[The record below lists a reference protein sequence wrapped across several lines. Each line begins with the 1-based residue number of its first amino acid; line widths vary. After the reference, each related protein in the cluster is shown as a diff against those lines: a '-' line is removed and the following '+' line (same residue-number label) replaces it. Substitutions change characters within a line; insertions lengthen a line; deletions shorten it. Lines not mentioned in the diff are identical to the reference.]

1 MHKSASTQPV
11 QSMQMQKLERY
22 PFIRPGNQLIQLIN
36 SGYYI
41 GSSRRGFCF
50 NEAERFRFLQYC
62 NGKRD
67 LAEISKIIGTDISI
81 LKQFLF
87 DGLANRYLVNLSINS
102 NNSLPNTEIGSF
114 GSTKELIAGNLKTR
128 RDCEYDFYL
137 RKDIPAQGSDTS
149 SKPSPSELF
158 SSRAKQEILIFGT
171 NQFSIQLLATLQ
183 ATGFSRSK
191 IIGSFGK
198 DHSQVIAD
206 DLSGTVIQSSDVG
219 STISQISKR
228 VTREHQ
234 LVNLGNVQIASN
246 SKPALIIAMQPIPA
260 DYQQR
265 WLSESTPHLVI
276 GSIIENQMEIGPIVL
291 PGQTTCLR
299 CIDLTFVANSLT
311 PEIATLNHLN
321 ALERLPAAVLA
332 TLVGMVTTFAATFLD
347 INSGS
352 SIYSDKSV
360 NSNNSFNALKENLAP
375 HPLISSALRIDLANP
390 CKQAHIKWQPNS
402 MCGCGADLAQ
412 YANGQAR

>member
-1 MHKSASTQPV
+1 
-11 QSMQMQKLERY
+11 MQMQKLETY
-22 PFIRPGNQLIQLIN
+22 PFIRPGNQLIQLV
-36 SGYYI
+36 SGGYYI

-67 LAEISKIIGTDISI
+67 LAEISKIIGTDIAF

-87 DGLANRYLVNLSINS
+87 DGLANRYLVNLSTNS

-114 GSTKELIAGNLKTR
+114 GATKELIASNLKTR

-137 RKDIPAQGSDTS
+137 RKNVVTKGLNSS
-149 SKPSPSELF
+149 SKPSSSELF
-158 SSRAKQEILIFGT
+158 SNRAKQEILIFGA
-171 NQFSIQLLATLQ
+171 NQFTIQLLATLQ
-183 ATGFSRSK
+183 ASGFSRSR

-206 DLSGTVIQSSDVG
+206 DLSGGVIQSSDVG
-219 STISQISKR
+219 STITQISKR
-228 VTREHQ
+228 VAREHQ
-234 LVNLGNVQIASN
+234 LVNLGNQQISSN
-246 SKPALIIAMQPIPA
+246 IKPALIIAMQPIPA

-299 CIDLTFVANSLT
+299 CIDLTFVANALT
-311 PEIATLNHLN
+311 PEIATLNHLSSM
-321 ALERLPAAVLA
+321 ERLPAAVLS
-332 TLVGMVTTFAATFLD
+332 TLVGMVATFASTFLD
-347 INSGS
+347 LTE
-352 SIYSDKSV
+352 DAMKMD
-360 NSNNSFNALKENLAP
+360 KENSTL

-412 YANGQAR
+412 YANGQVR

>member
-1 MHKSASTQPV
+1 MQMHK
-11 QSMQMQKLERY
+11 LEQY

-36 SGYYI
+36 GGYYI

-50 NEAERFRFLQYC
+50 REVERFRFLQYC
-62 NGKRD
+62 NGRRD
-67 LAEISKIIGTDISI
+67 LAEISKIIGTEISI
-81 LKQFLF
+81 LNQFLIE
-87 DGLANRYLVNLSINS
+87 GLANRYLVNLSTNS
-102 NNSLPNTEIGSF
+102 KNSLPNTEIGSF
-114 GSTKELIAGNLKTR
+114 GSTKELIASNLKTR

-137 RKDIPAQGSDTS
+137 RKNNLAQRLNS
-149 SKPSPSELF
+149 SKLPSSSELF
-158 SSRAKQEILIFGT
+158 NSRAKQEILIFGA
-171 NQFSIQLLATLQ
+171 NQFTIQLLATLQ
-183 ATGFSRSK
+183 ASGFSRSR

-206 DLSGTVIQSSDVG
+206 DLSGGVIQSSDVG
-219 STISQISKR
+219 STITQISKR
-228 VTREHQ
+228 ISREHQ
-234 LVNLGNVQIASN
+234 LVNLGNQQISSN
-246 SKPALIIAMQPIPA
+246 IKPALIIAMQPIPA

-299 CIDLTFVANSLT
+299 CIDLTFVANALT

-321 ALERLPAAVLA
+321 ALERLPAAVLS
-332 TLVGMVTTFAATFLD
+332 TLVGMVTTFASNFLD
-347 INSGS
+347 LTEDPMDM
-352 SIYSDKSV
+352 DKEK
-360 NSNNSFNALKENLAP
+360 LIP

-390 CKQAHIKWQPNS
+390 CKQSHIKWQPNS

-412 YANGQAR
+412 YANGAKG

>member
-1 MHKSASTQPV
+1 
-11 QSMQMQKLERY
+11 MQKLEPY

-67 LAEISKIIGTDISI
+67 LAEISKIIGTDIST

-102 NNSLPNTEIGSF
+102 KNSLPNNEIGNF
-114 GSTKELIAGNLKTR
+114 GDAMQLIAGNLKTR

-137 RKDIPAQGSDTS
+137 RKNMAAQRLNS
-149 SKPSPSELF
+149 SILPSSSELF
-158 SSRAKQEILIFGT
+158 SNRAKQEILIFGT
-171 NQFSIQLLATLQ
+171 NQFTIQLLATLQ
-183 ATGFSRSK
+183 ASGFSRSR

-206 DLSGTVIQSSDVG
+206 DLSGGVIQSSDVG
-219 STISQISKR
+219 STITQISKR
-228 VTREHQ
+228 ISREHQ
-234 LVNLGNVQIASN
+234 LVNLGNQQISGN
-246 SKPALIIAMQPIPA
+246 IKPALIIAMQPIPA

-265 WLSESTPHLVI
+265 WLSESTPHFVI
-276 GSIIENQMEIGPIVL
+276 GSIIENQLEIGPIVL

-299 CIDLTFVANSLT
+299 CIDLTFVANALT
-311 PEIATLNHLN
+311 PEIATLNHLS
-321 ALERLPAAVLA
+321 AIERLPTAALS
-332 TLVGMVTTFAATFLD
+332 TLVGMVTTFASNYLD
-347 INSGS
+347 LTEERLNS
-352 SIYSDKSV
+352 D
-360 NSNNSFNALKENLAP
+360 KENLP
-375 HPLISSALRIDLANP
+375 LHPLVSSALRIDLANP

-412 YANGQAR
+412 YANGRIR